1 MTDYEENNIPKD
13 LLIWE
18 TLSVK
23 KSIIY
28 QQVKLYVMKEAEIK
42 DNICKMYDTI
52 LVKCTNYLQI
62 IIAQEK
68 GYEEN

>member
-1 MTDYEENNIPKD
+1 M
-13 LLIWE
+13 
-18 TLSVK
+18 K

-42 DNICKMYDTI
+42 DNICKMYDKI
-52 LVKCTNYLQI
+52 LVKCTNYLQS
-62 IIAQEK
+62 IIAKEK